1 MLKKLILCMALVLM
15 TGMCLPACHSA
26 DGGKETDPADGTSA
40 SVDTNRESN
49 PIGTDPAD
57 TDARDTSV
65 ADTDAPDT
73 DAPDTAESETTPEG
87 PVYEPTALPAANV
100 AREGYAVASTNKW
113 NTPWN
118 TKTPLYSNRFIN
130 DGDKATV
137 YASEWGPKNPYGQ
150 PFDPNADN
158 YFFIDLTRPYK
169 VESVRLFPAADYEG
183 GFPEAVDVLISND
196 GKTYTKVTSAE
207 GMSAAAAANGY
218 TIELGGVDCKYV
230 KVSVTKVGPG
240 DAERGKFIALGEV
253 EVMAPIDTAS
263 NMILNLPG
271 LWLFKDP
278 DTSHQIQVSYYR
290 DGTPVDSA
298 TKLTYEVADPSV
310 ALVSEDGVVT
320 PVAFGKTEVYVS
332 DGKNRTTLP
341 VEVRPDIGSDGFLIS
356 GYHVTTYSQPHVM
369 EESLDLL
376 IRSGVEHI
384 ESTHAYD
391 LVGNNVDDYTL
402 YLCASRGAVYTLW
415 EDVVGKSE
423 EQIQEII
430 DSHAGRPGFAGLFI
444 TDEPS
449 GNYTD
454 CARALRILNKC
465 NPHYFHYLN
474 LLPPV
479 GAAGQGEYYNE
490 FCAVGGY
497 EGRNTCLSYDHYPFS
512 TGGFDRGVYASLESI
527 RSAGLQYNFDTAW
540 YMQSQIMPPLDG
552 IYGGTRRYNVS
563 LGLAYGAKNFKH
575 YLTLCPFDYMTGAS
589 DYDAGILDR
598 DYRPAPYY
606 DEVVVN
612 NRYLENA
619 GKLLRNTDAIEVYHT
634 NHETAAVTLPEDFI
648 FGHASGGSC
657 IYTLYETW
665 DGTRQY
671 VGITNK
677 RYDTH
682 LPNIVRVK
690 VQGDVSGLSYYDP
703 MTAETNDL
711 YIDDEGCFTLV
722 LEPGSTVIVLLPEGT
737 DAARPVEPSANL
749 ALGKGAY
756 VSSSQSDFHTA
767 SGIGSQY
774 LTDGNP
780 AQYGWLSAVSDQEPY
795 IILDL
800 GEVQKISRVL
810 LYENSRIGERSYL
823 TNFTLAV
830 STDGVTYTDV
840 LTVKD
845 ASYAD
850 LNKAYECIFD
860 ATDARFVRI
869 IPNGKTPVGL
879 AEMEVY
885 A

>member
-1 MLKKLILCMALVLM
+1 MLKKLLLCMALVLM
-15 TGMCLPACHSA
+15 TGGCLAACRPA
-26 DGGKETDPADGTSA
+26 GGDTETTPADGTAA
-40 SVDTNRESN
+40 SSDTNPSADSEGTDSTDTDSAETLPSESETSDTD
-49 PIGTDPAD
+49 GTDTAPSDPAD
-57 TDARDTSV
+57 K
-65 ADTDAPDT
+65 P
-73 DAPDTAESETTPEG
+73 TP
-87 PVYEPTALPAANV
+87 LPAANV

-118 TKTPLYSNRFIN
+118 TKTPLYSNLFIN

-150 PFDPNADN
+150 PFDPEADN
-158 YFFIDLTRPYK
+158 ELFIDLTRVYK
-169 VESVRLFPAADYEG
+169 VESVRLHPAVGYEG
-183 GFPEAVDVLISND
+183 GFPEAVDILVSSD
-196 GKTYTKVTSAE
+196 GKTYTKVASAE
-207 GMSAAAAANGY
+207 GMTAEAAEEGY
-218 TIELGGVDCKYV
+218 TIALGGVDCKYV
-230 KVSVTKVGPG
+230 KVSVSKVGPG

-263 NMILNLPG
+263 NMILDLPG

-278 DTSHQIQVSYYR
+278 DTSHRIQVSYYR
-290 DGTPVDSA
+290 DGTPVDPN

-332 DGKNRTTLP
+332 DGKNRTVLP
-341 VEVRPDIGSDGFLIS
+341 VEVRPDIGADGFLIS

-376 IRSGVEHI
+376 IQSGVEHI
-384 ESTHAYD
+384 EATHAYD
-391 LVGNNVDDYTL
+391 LVGNNLDDYTL

-423 EQIQEII
+423 AQIHEII
-430 DSHAGRPGFAGLFI
+430 DSYAGRPGFAGLFI
-444 TDEPS
+444 GDEPAA
-449 GNYTD
+449 GYTD
-454 CARALRILNKC
+454 FARALRILNKR

-474 LLPPV
+474 LLPPI
-479 GAAGQGEYYNE
+479 GAAGQGEYYTE
-490 FCAVGGY
+490 VCAVGGY

-512 TGGFDRGVYASLESI
+512 TGGLDRGVYASLETI
-527 RSAGLQYNFDTAW
+527 RQAGLQYNFDTAW

-606 DEVVVN
+606 DEIVVN

-619 GKLLRNTDAIEVYHT
+619 GKLLRNADAIEVYHSNIEAGT
-634 NHETAAVTLPEDFI
+634 SSLPADFL
-648 FGHASGGSC
+648 FGHASGGAC
-657 IYTLYETW
+657 IYSLYETFE
-665 DGTRQY
+665 GERQY
-671 VGITNK
+671 VLITNK
-677 RYDTH
+677 RYDTRT
-682 LPNIVRVK
+682 PNIVRVK

-703 MTAETNDL
+703 MTDETNEL
-711 YIDDEGCFTLV
+711 YIDDDGCFTLV
-722 LEPGSTVIVLLPEGT
+722 LEPGSAVIVLLPEGT
-737 DAARPVEPSANL
+737 DASRRTEPSANL
-749 ALGKGAY
+749 APGRGAY
-756 VSSSQSDFHTA
+756 ISSSQTDFHTA
-767 SGIGSQY
+767 TGIGSQY
-774 LTDGNP
+774 LTDGNRT
-780 AQYGWLSAVSDQEPY
+780 QNGWLSAASDKTPY

-800 GEVQKISRVL
+800 GKVQKISRVH
-810 LYENSRIGERSYL
+810 LYENSRIAEKYHL

-850 LNKAYECIFD
+850 LTKAYECVFA
-860 ATDARFVRI
+860 ATDARYVRI